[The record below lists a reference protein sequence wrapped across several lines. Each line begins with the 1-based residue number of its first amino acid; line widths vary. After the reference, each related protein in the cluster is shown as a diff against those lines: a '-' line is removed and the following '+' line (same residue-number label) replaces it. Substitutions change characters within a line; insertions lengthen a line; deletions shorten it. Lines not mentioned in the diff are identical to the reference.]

1 MRLTSFF
8 LLFTITLFAEFTSV
22 DYNID
27 AANTPKEIEV
37 LAKKYLG
44 GKYTWGGTTPKKGM
58 DCSGYTKFIFNKI
71 GVKLPRTAWE
81 QSRVGKDVIGPLK
94 KGDLL
99 FFNTDPKREIPV
111 THVGVYLEDGKF
123 IHAANTKE
131 GIIIS
136 PLEGFYKKT
145 YLGAKRVLNDS
156 KPLVYNKDFF
166 NPILKNALLA
176 QTKIAIAYDPLI
188 IYQGRYM
195 RQSQV
200 EKIEKLKEMGAALSE
215 EDAKEAIDNN

>member
-1 MRLTSFF
+1 MRLVAFF
-8 LLFTITLFAEFTSV
+8 LFFTITLFSEFSFIDYSIDTTNTS
-22 DYNID
+22 
-27 AANTPKEIEV
+27 KEIEV

-44 GKYTWGGTTPKKGM
+44 GKYTWGGTTPEKGM
-58 DCSGYTKFIFNKI
+58 DCSGYTKFIFNKV

-81 QSRVGKDVIGPLK
+81 QSKVGKDVVGTLK

-99 FFNTDPKREIPV
+99 FFNTDPKRGIPV

-145 YLGAKRVLNDS
+145 YLGAKRVLSNS
-156 KPLVYNKDFF
+156 KSLVYNKDFF

-176 QTKIAIAYDPLI
+176 QTKIAIDYDPLI
-188 IYQGRYM
+188 IYQGKYM
-195 RQSQV
+195 RQSQINT
-200 EKIEKLKEMGAALSE
+200 K
-215 EDAKEAIDNN
+215 